1 MRIEELIIDGFK
13 SYPVRTHVSGF
24 DASFNAITGLNGSG
38 KSNILDSIC
47 FVLGITNLTAVRA
60 NNLQDLIYK
69 RGQAG
74 ITKASVTIVFDNTD
88 RAKSPVS
95 FENCPQ
101 ITVTRQIAMGGL
113 SKYLINGHKAT
124 QQAVQ
129 NMFQS
134 VQLNINNPNFLIM
147 QGKITKVLN
156 MKPAEILSMI
166 EEAAGTRMF
175 EDRKE
180 KAIKTMT
187 KKDQK
192 VKEITALL
200 EEEITPKLD
209 KLREEKRS
217 FLEYQKAS
225 TELDRLTR
233 LAKAYE
239 WQQLCARFE
248 EKKALVD
255 QKSKDVEERER
266 EAQALKKQIESI
278 ERELE
283 QIERKKEAEMTKG
296 GKLQALGNKS
306 KQLQHDLVKHKTTV
320 DFKVGS
326 VEEEQKRLQAD
337 RDAIEALAK
346 ALKDK
351 QASLEKLSGS
361 FAELKADYDA
371 AVADLNKQDELLQT
385 LLTGMASSSK
395 SKSGEGSAGGYL
407 GQIATARAEE
417 SSAGT
422 EIEQAKLRIGHLEK
436 EVKQKE
442 PLAKKA
448 QKEAA
453 GLMSDLES
461 SRATVT
467 DLEAKLEALGWNDD
481 KEKSLLQSKAEWSRK
496 VSELLERKEALKSKL
511 AGMDFQYADPEP
523 NFDRSKVKGLVA
535 SLIQLDQDKHKY
547 STALEICA
555 GGRLYNVVVEDERV
569 GSKLLAK
576 GQLKKRVTLIPLNK
590 INAFVAS
597 AEKIGAA
604 QRLAPGKV
612 DLALS
617 LVGYDDEVSKAMEYV
632 FGNTL
637 ICADA
642 ATAKRVTFDNA
653 VRMKS
658 VTLDG
663 DVYDP
668 AGTLSGGSKPQSGNI
683 LVRMQDLIKVD
694 RALKDAKAE
703 LGKVEAEMQAA
714 KAQMAS
720 FSKGKRELDLKRHQV
735 SLLEAQISGSNAT
748 RIIGE
753 VEKAK
758 ATIAELRTAT
768 ETAKQRQQEASKE
781 VKRLEKEM
789 EEFDRNKDSKL
800 DQLKGEVKAKK
811 AEVQKRSG
819 EIKARQGQVRTLELE
834 LEQTKSE
841 MTAQEEALRESER
854 QVSKVERELQE
865 MQTGLEELQEEV
877 DKVEAK
883 LNEEKAML
891 SGYDDELT
899 ALRRAVK
906 SKKQEIADGA
916 LAIKQL
922 SHECEKLTGD
932 VSGLEKGISQL
943 ENQFEWIESEQRFF
957 GQAGT
962 AYDFSKHNM
971 SEVRK
976 RCKKLE
982 ETQQG
987 MKKKVNPKV
996 LSLIEGVE
1004 KKETSLKTMLST
1016 VLKDKDKIEDT
1027 ITELDRYKRDALQNT
1042 WEKVNAD
1049 FGSIFGELLPGNYSK
1064 LQPPEGQDLTQGL
1077 EVKVRL
1083 GTVWKQSLTEL
1094 SGGQRSLIA
1103 LSLIMSLLQ
1112 FKPAPMYIL
1121 DEIDAAL
1128 DLSHT
1133 QHIGQLFR
1141 NRFRGSQF
1149 IVVSLKEGLFTNA
1162 NVLFRA
1168 RFRDGT
1174 SLVERTVN
1182 ANRTTAD
1189 DADKENRSTGSGSRG
1204 ARGKSASTTAKSGSG
1219 ASTGST
1225 RLVAV

>member
-74 ITKASVTIVFDNTD
+74 ITKASVTIVFDNSD
-88 RAKSPVS
+88 RSKSPVS

-101 ITVTRQIAMGGL
+101 LTVTRQIAMGGL

-175 EDRKE
+175 EDRKD
-180 KAIKTMT
+180 KAIKTMS

-239 WQQLCARFE
+239 WQQCCAKFQER
-248 EKKALVD
+248 KALVD
-255 QKSKDVEERER
+255 QKSQDVEDREN
-266 EAQALKKQIESI
+266 EAKALKRQIEGI
-278 ERELE
+278 EKELA
-283 QIERKKEAEMTKG
+283 QIEKKKEAEVTKG
-296 GKLQALGNKS
+296 GKLQALLNQS
-306 KQLQHDLVKHKTTV
+306 KELQHDLVKRKTNV
-320 DFKVGS
+320 DLKMGS
-326 VEEEQKRLQAD
+326 VEEERKKLQAD
-337 RDAIEALAK
+337 QANLEALHQT
-346 ALKDK
+346 L
-351 QASLEKLSGS
+351 QEKEVAIQDMSGS
-361 FAELKADYDA
+361 FSKLKADYDG
-371 AVADLNKQDELLQT
+371 AVADVNKQDELLQT
-385 LLTGMASSSK
+385 LLTGMTSSSK
-395 SKSGEGSAGGYL
+395 NKEGSAGGYM
-407 GQIATARAEE
+407 GQIAAARAEE
-417 SSAGT
+417 TAAGT
-422 EIEQAKLRIGHLEK
+422 EIEQSKLRIGHLEK

-448 QKEAA
+448 QKDAA
-453 GLMSDLES
+453 GLMNELES
-461 SRATVT
+461 CRTAVQQ
-467 DLEAKLEALGWNDD
+467 LEAQMDKLGWDD
-481 KEKSLLQSKAEWSRK
+481 EKEKTLLQSKAEWSRR
-496 VSELLERKEALKSKL
+496 VSDLVERKEGLKSKL
-511 AGMDFQYADPEP
+511 AGMDFQYSDPEP
-523 NFDRSKVKGLVA
+523 NFDRSRVKGLVA
-535 SLIQLDQDKHKY
+535 SLVQLDQDKHKY

-555 GGRLYNVVVEDERV
+555 GGRLYNVVVEDEKV
-569 GSKLLAK
+569 GSQLLAK

-590 INAFVAS
+590 INAFVTS

-604 QRLAPGKV
+604 KRLAPGKV
-612 DLALS
+612 DLALT

-668 AGTLSGGSKPQSGNI
+668 AGTLSGGSKPNSANV
-683 LVRMQDLIKVD
+683 LVKMQDLIKID
-694 RALKDAKAE
+694 KALKEA
-703 LGKVEAEMQAA
+703 KVELSKVESEVQAA
-714 KAQMAS
+714 KAQMAT
-720 FSKGKRELDLKRHQV
+720 FSKAKRDLDLKRHQV
-735 SLLEAQISGSNAT
+735 TLLEGQMSGSNAT

-758 ATIAELRTAT
+758 ASIAELKHAID
-768 ETAKQRQQEASKE
+768 TAKQRQVDATKEA
-781 VKRLEKEM
+781 KRLEKEM
-789 EEFDRNKDSKL
+789 EEFDKNKDSKL
-800 DQLKGEVKAKK
+800 DQLKGEIKRKK
-811 AEVQKRSG
+811 AELSKRSG
-819 EIKARQGQVRTLELE
+819 EIKTRQGEVRTLELE
-834 LEQTKSE
+834 LEQTRTE
-841 MTAQEEALRESER
+841 ITACEETIGDGEKAIKKVESE
-854 QVSKVERELQE
+854 LCE
-865 MQTGLEELQEEV
+865 MQCKLESVQSQV
-877 DKVEAK
+877 DSVEAK
-883 LNEEKAML
+883 LTQERATL
-891 SGYDDELT
+891 SGYDDELS
-899 ALRRAVK
+899 ALRDALK
-906 SKKQEIADGA
+906 SKKQEIADG
-916 LAIKQL
+916 LLSIKQL
-922 SHECEKLTGD
+922 THDREKLTAD
-932 VSGLEKGISQL
+932 VVTYEKLIQQL
-943 ENQFEWIESEQRFF
+943 ELQFEWISSEQRFF
-957 GQAGT
+957 GQSGT
-962 AYDFSKHNM
+962 VYDFGKHNM

-982 ETQQG
+982 ETQMG
-987 MKKKVNPKV
+987 MRKKVNPKV
-996 LSLIEGVE
+996 LSMIEGVE
-1004 KKETSLKTMLST
+1004 KKESTLKTMLST

-1027 ITELDRYKRDALQNT
+1027 IIELDRYKLDALQTT

-1049 FGSIFGELLPGNYSK
+1049 FGSIFGELLPGNYAK
-1064 LQPPEGQDLTQGL
+1064 LQPPEGHDLTQGL

-1182 ANRTTAD
+1182 ANRTTTVD
-1189 DADKENRSTGSGSRG
+1189 VEGDKENVEPGVAGRKRG
-1204 ARGKSASTTAKSGSG
+1204 GKAGAGGALGKRGLVTA
-1219 ASTGST
+1219 
-1225 RLVAV
+1225 

>member
-13 SYPVRTHVSGF
+13 SYPNRTTVTGF

-74 ITKASVTIVFDNTD
+74 IIKASVTIVFDNTD
-88 RAKSPVS
+88 RSKSPVS

-175 EDRKE
+175 EDRKD
-180 KAIKTMT
+180 KAIKTMS

-225 TELDRLTR
+225 TELDHLTR

-239 WQQLCARFE
+239 WQQYCAKFE

-255 QKSKDVEERER
+255 QKTQDVQDRED
-266 EAQALKKQIESI
+266 EAKALKRQIESI
-278 ERELE
+278 EKELA
-283 QIERKKEAEMTKG
+283 QIEKKKEAEMTKG
-296 GKLQALGNKS
+296 GKLQALVNQS
-306 KQLQHDLVKHKTTV
+306 KELQHDLVKRKAQV
-320 DFKVGS
+320 DIKMGS
-326 VEEEQKRLQAD
+326 VEEERKKLQAD
-337 RDAIEALAK
+337 QAALES
-346 ALKDK
+346 LHETLQEK
-351 QASLEKLSGS
+351 QAELVDLSGS
-361 FAELKADYDA
+361 FSKLKADYDG
-371 AVADLNKQDELLQT
+371 AVAEVNKQDELLQT

-395 SKSGEGSAGGYL
+395 SKSGESSAGGYM
-407 GQIATARAEE
+407 GQIASARAEE
-417 SSAGT
+417 SAAGT
-422 EIEQAKLRIGHLEK
+422 EIEQSKLRIGHLEK

-448 QKEAA
+448 QKDAA
-453 GLMSDLES
+453 GLMSELET
-461 SRATVT
+461 SRGAVQQ
-467 DLEAKLEALGWNDD
+467 LEAHMEKLGWNDE
-481 KEKSLLQSKAEWSRK
+481 KEKLLLQSKAEWSRR
-496 VSELLERKEALKSKL
+496 VSDLLERKEGLKSKL
-511 AGMDFQYADPEP
+511 AGMDFQYSDPEP
-523 NFDRSKVKGLVA
+523 NFDRSRVKGLVA

-555 GGRLYNVVVEDERV
+555 GGRLYNVVVEDEKV
-569 GSKLLAK
+569 GSKLLAN

-604 QRLAPGKV
+604 QRIAPGKV

-617 LVGYDDEVSKAMEYV
+617 LVGYDDDVSRAMEYV

-642 ATAKRVTFDNA
+642 ATAKRVTFENA

-668 AGTLSGGSKPQSGNI
+668 QGTLSGGSKPHSGNV
-683 LVRMQDLIKVD
+683 LVKMQDLIKID
-694 RALKDAKAE
+694 KALKEAKLE
-703 LGKVEAEMQAA
+703 LGKVESQIQAA
-714 KAQMAS
+714 KSQMAS
-720 FSKGKRELDLKRHQV
+720 FSKAKRDLDLKRHQV
-735 SLLEAQISGSNAT
+735 TLLESQISGSNAT

-758 ATIAELRTAT
+758 ASIVELKEAIDA
-768 ETAKQRQQEASKE
+768 AKKRQQDASKE
-781 VKRLEKEM
+781 AKRLEKEM
-789 EEFDRNKDSKL
+789 EEFDKNKDSKL
-800 DQLKGEVKAKK
+800 DQLKTEIKSKK
-811 AEVQKRSG
+811 ADVQKRSG
-819 EIKARQGQVRTLELE
+819 EIKARQGEVRTLELE
-834 LEQTKSE
+834 IEQTHAE
-841 MTAQEEALRESER
+841 ITACEKTIAEGER
-854 QVSKVERELQE
+854 AIKRVETELSD
-865 MQTGLEELQEEV
+865 MQTKLEEIQAEV
-877 DKVEAK
+877 DKVESK
-883 LNEEKAML
+883 LTQERATL

-899 ALRRAVK
+899 SLRNALK

-916 LAIKQL
+916 LLIKQYM
-922 SHECEKLTGD
+922 HDREKLATD
-932 VSGLEKGISQL
+932 VAGYEKSIQQL
-943 ENQFEWIESEQRFF
+943 ENQFEWIQSEHRFF

-962 AYDFSKHNM
+962 VYDFAKHNM

-987 MKKKVNPKV
+987 MRKKVNPKV
-996 LSLIEGVE
+996 LSMIEGVE
-1004 KKETSLKTMLST
+1004 KKESTLKTMLST

-1049 FGSIFGELLPGNYSK
+1049 FGSIFGELLPGNYAK
-1064 LQPPEGQDLTQGL
+1064 LQPPENQDLTQGL

-1141 NRFRGSQF
+1141 SRFRGSQF

-1174 SLVERTVN
+1174 SLVDRTVN
-1182 ANRTTAD
+1182 ANRTTAGD
-1189 DADKENRSTGSGSRG
+1189 GDGVDKENQNPQQG
-1204 ARGKSASTTAKSGSG
+1204 ARKRGGKAAAAAAG
-1219 ASTGST
+1219 AGGAG
-1225 RLVAV
+1225 RLLAA